1 MTPCGYYPDRCVLT
15 LESEPIEFCQI
26 FRLNDLNNVKQLEH
40 AWGMKHNN
48 LNLDDIHNKIPLK
61 VDLHRT
67 FESDNWALVPSLDC
81 LKEIAAK
88 AILLAHPSKV
98 WPVYLEW
105 FPNKEYVYSIC
116 HFKGAPTAFLRHT
129 NEDSG
134 NILVYKSP
142 FSTVP
147 GIEAPLHPYFAIS
160 HVAQKAIYFHEKQVQ
175 LNKLPDMI
183 QDCVD
188 LCVAIYSQW
197 LGVGTRIS
205 ETSIE
210 RGVHSFVERN
220 VDTGHA
226 GAANDGNNAH
236 RSPKTDNGGIDEELL
251 EEKEAPE
258 RNNSIR
264 HLNQPDAPREKQRS
278 DLDPGPNSIR
288 IQGLSI
294 ENLERIE
301 QATELKERG
310 NTAYK
315 QQKFEEAIRFYTQ
328 AIDMSPTPQA
338 VYYSNRAACYAYIT
352 PPNHDRAIEDC
363 TMALNLDPKYAKAL
377 NRRACTLEATER
389 LEEAL
394 RDFTALAIIETSKGG
409 AAEVAGERVLSKLS
423 AKQAQEIM
431 RNRQP
436 RLPSVTFIRAYFA
449 AFRNRPH
456 VMLPENPST
465 GDQKLFAAQVA
476 LSESQYARAYQLV
489 GEAFEDDL
497 SESWREG
504 YAEALNLR
512 GTFKFL
518 MDDPV
523 GAKADFMDSIQ
534 AWPNLIQSWVKIASA
549 YLELNEAEEAFAA
562 FEKAIELD
570 AECADI
576 YYHRGQDDQVF
587 FILSDFEKA
596 AENYIRSSELDPSF
610 LLSHIQLAVAQY
622 KMMNIDESIASFK
635 KTLLSFPGRGEPYNY
650 FGEVLLDQQRFQEAI
665 EQCDKAIEIEK
676 QRPTPNPLPLVN
688 KALVLYQWR
697 NDLPGASALCREALS
712 YDEECDA
719 AVDTLAQLTVQQGH
733 IEEAIEM
740 FEKQA
745 AIART
750 KTELVRALNYV
761 NASKAQLEFQ
771 KNYPD
776 MVGQLQQRLAG
787 V

>member
-1 MTPCGYYPDRCVLT
+1 MLRSVN
-15 LESEPIEFCQI
+15 I
-26 FRLNDLNNVKQLEH
+26 V
-40 AWGMKHNN
+40 
-48 LNLDDIHNKIPLK
+48 K

-197 LGVGTRIS
+197 LGVGRRIAKA
-205 ETSIE
+205 SIE
-210 RGVHSFVERN
+210 RGMHSFVEGN
-220 VDTGHA
+220 VDTGRVI
-226 GAANDGNNAH
+226 AADEGNNIH
-236 RSPKTDNGGIDEELL
+236 LSPETDNGSIDKKLPLEDKKGPEL
-251 EEKEAPE
+251 
-258 RNNSIR
+258 NNSIR
-264 HLNQPDAPREKQRS
+264 HLNQPDAPREERRRNLNSRS
-278 DLDPGPNSIR
+278 NAIR

-294 ENLERIE
+294 EERIE
-301 QATELKERG
+301 QTAELKERG
-310 NTAYK
+310 NTAYD
-315 QQKFEEAIRFYTQ
+315 QRKFEEAIRFYTQ
-328 AIDMSPTPQA
+328 AIDMSPAPQA
-338 VYYSNRAACYAYIT
+338 VYYANRAACYIDMK
-352 PPNHDRAIEDC
+352 PPNYEKVIEDC
-363 TMALNLDPKYAKAL
+363 TTALNLDPKYVKAL
-377 NRRACTLEATER
+377 NRRASALEATER

-394 RDFTALAIIETSKGG
+394 RDFTALAIRFKGDVAAAG
-409 AAEVAGERVLSKLS
+409 AVERVLAKLS
-423 AKQAQEIM
+423 AKQAQEIIH
-431 RNRQP
+431 NRQP

-449 AFRNRPH
+449 GFRNRPR
-456 VMLPENPST
+456 VILPDTPST

-476 LSESQYARAYQLV
+476 LSESQYARAYQLIV
-489 GEAFEDDL
+489 EAFENGL
-497 SESWREG
+497 TESWRKG
-504 YAEALNLR
+504 LAEALNIR

-518 MDDPV
+518 MSDSV
-523 GAKADFMDSIQ
+523 GAKADFMESTQ
-534 AWPNLIQSWVKIASA
+534 AWPNLIQSWVKIASV
-549 YLELNEAEEAFAA
+549 YMELSEAGAAFAA

-576 YYHRGQDDQVF
+576 YYHRGQAF
-587 FILSDFEKA
+587 FMLSDFERA
-596 AENYIRSSELDPSF
+596 VEDYRRSNKLDPSF
-610 LLSHIQLAVAQY
+610 VFSHIQLAVAQY
-622 KMMNIDESIASFK
+622 KMMKLDESMASFRE
-635 KTLLSFPGRGEPYNY
+635 TLFSFPGRGEPYNHY
-650 FGEVLLDQQRFQEAI
+650 GEVLLDQQRFQEAI
-665 EQCDKAIEIEK
+665 EKFDRAIEIEK
-676 QRPTPNPLPLVN
+676 QKPKPSPLPLVN
-688 KALVLYQWR
+688 KALVLHQWKQ
-697 NDLPGASALCREALS
+697 DLPGASALCREALS
-712 YDEECDA
+712 YDGECDI

-733 IEEAIEM
+733 VEEAIET

-750 KTELVRALNYV
+750 EAELVQALSYV
-761 NASKAQLEFQ
+761 NALKAQLEFQ
-771 KNYPD
+771 NNYPD
-776 MVGQLQQRLAG
+776 MARQLRQMAAEA
-787 V
+787 